1 MQYTTNADEHLQD
14 EHVYDDNANY
24 DDVFDT
30 KHVVQA
36 IEDIHIVTNPTYNQN
51 YKLYYDDVEHNE
63 FDQISQLSVDNFRV
77 STQTKHRFEQHISIL
92 QHEFKAN
99 FI

>member
-1 MQYTTNADEHLQD
+1 MSIIKLMIIYHIHVQYTTNADEHLQD

-36 IEDIHIVTNPTYNQN
+36 IEDIHIMTNPTYNQS
-51 YKLYYDDVEHNE
+51 YKLYFDDEYHEFNQNPMQKCVENE
-63 FDQISQLSVDNFRV
+63 RV
-77 STQTKHRFEQHISIL
+77 STNPVQ
-92 QHEFKAN
+92 
-99 FI
+99 

>member
-36 IEDIHIVTNPTYNQN
+36 IEDIHIVTNPTYNQS
-51 YKLYYDDVEHNE
+51 YTLYYDDVEHNE
-63 FDQISQLSVDNFRV
+63 FNQISQLSVDNFRV
-77 STQTKHRFEQHISIL
+77 STQTKHRFEQHISIY

>member
-36 IEDIHIVTNPTYNQN
+36 IEDIHIVTNPTFNQS

-77 STQTKHRFEQHISIL
+77 STQTKH
-92 QHEFKAN
+92 
-99 FI
+99 